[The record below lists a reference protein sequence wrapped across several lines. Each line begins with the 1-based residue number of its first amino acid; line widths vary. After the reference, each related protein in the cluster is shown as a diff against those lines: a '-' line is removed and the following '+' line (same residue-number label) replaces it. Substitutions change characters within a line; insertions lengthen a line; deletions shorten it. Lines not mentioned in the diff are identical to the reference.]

1 MLYLLGDATRMTG
14 PGYAAKMDDIL
25 YNSSVYEWNG
35 PLRNDVLNPMPS
47 EARSFGAI
55 GTTLVNLVFHETLA
69 RRIIE
74 VVVYGIIGREDADW
88 LCNSY

>member
-1 MLYLLGDATRMTG
+1 MTG

-55 GTTLVNLVFHETLA
+55 GTTLVNLV
-69 RRIIE
+69 
-74 VVVYGIIGREDADW
+74 
-88 LCNSY
+88 